1 MLNHIMELAEHE
13 VPINLKSLKNSFN
26 VLVTYSTLYHD
37 SIFCEELDL
46 NVGWI
51 KGIIKDRSVRVI
63 FSRIPKARNREDIE
77 DNDTVVI
84 VKIVDMTNKKDLYIT
99 NSN

>member
-1 MLNHIMELAEHE
+1 MLNHIIELAEHE

-63 FSRIPKARNREDIE
+63 FSRIPEARNREDIE

-84 VKIVDMTNKKDLYIT
+84 VKIVDMTNKKDLYIA

>member
-1 MLNHIMELAEHE
+1 MLNRIMELAEHE
-13 VPINLKSLKNSFN
+13 VPTNLKSLKNSFD

-37 SIFCEELDL
+37 SIFCVEVNL

-77 DNDTVVI
+77 NSDNIVI
-84 VKIVDMTNKKDLYIT
+84 VKIVDMTNKKDLYIA

>member
-13 VPINLKSLKNSFN
+13 VPTNLKSLKNSFN

-37 SIFCEELDL
+37 SIYCEELNL

-51 KGIIKDRSVRVI
+51 KGRIKDRSVRVI

-77 DNDTVVI
+77 NSDNVI
-84 VKIVDMTNKKDLYIT
+84 VVKIVDMTNKKDLYIA

>member
-1 MLNHIMELAEHE
+1 MLNHIIELAEHE
-13 VPINLKSLKNSFN
+13 VPTNLKSLKNSFN

-46 NVGWI
+46 NVGWV
-51 KGIIKDRSVRVI
+51 KGIIKDRSVRII
-63 FSRIPKARNREDIE
+63 FSRIPEARNREDIE

-84 VKIVDMTNKKDLYIT
+84 VKIVDMTNKKDLYIA
-99 NSN
+99 NLN

>member
-13 VPINLKSLKNSFN
+13 VPTNLKSLKNSFN

-46 NVGWI
+46 NVGSV
-51 KGIIKDRSVRVI
+51 KGIIKDRSVRII
-63 FSRIPKARNREDIE
+63 FSRIPEARNREDIE

-84 VKIVDMTNKKDLYIT
+84 VKIVDMTNKKDLYIA

>member
-13 VPINLKSLKNSFN
+13 VPINLKSLKNSFD

-51 KGIIKDRSVRVI
+51 KGMIKDRSVRVI

-77 DNDTVVI
+77 NSDNVVI
-84 VKIVDMTNKKDLYIT
+84 VKIVDMTNKKDLYIA

>member
-13 VPINLKSLKNSFN
+13 VPTNLKSLKNSFN

-63 FSRIPKARNREDIE
+63 FSRIPEARNREDIE
-77 DNDTVVI
+77 NSDNVI
-84 VKIVDMTNKKDLYIT
+84 VVKIVDMTNKKDLYIA

>member
-13 VPINLKSLKNSFN
+13 VPTNLKSLKNSFN

-46 NVGWI
+46 NVGGI

-77 DNDTVVI
+77 NSDNVVI
-84 VKIVDMTNKKDLYIT
+84 VKIVDMTNKKDLYIA

>member
-13 VPINLKSLKNSFN
+13 VPTNLKSLKNSFN

-37 SIFCEELDL
+37 SIYCEELNL

-51 KGIIKDRSVRVI
+51 KGRIKDRSVRVI
-63 FSRIPKARNREDIE
+63 FSRIPKAKNREDIE
-77 DNDTVVI
+77 NSDNVI
-84 VKIVDMTNKKDLYIT
+84 VVKIVDMTNKKDLYIA

>member
-1 MLNHIMELAEHE
+1 MLNHIIELAEHE
-13 VPINLKSLKNSFN
+13 VPINLKSLKNSFD

-37 SIFCEELDL
+37 SIYCEELNL

-51 KGIIKDRSVRVI
+51 KGRIKDRSVRVI

-77 DNDTVVI
+77 NSDNIVI
-84 VKIVDMTNKKDLYIT
+84 VKIVDMTNKKDLYIA

>member
-1 MLNHIMELAEHE
+1 MLNRIMELAEHE
-13 VPINLKSLKNSFN
+13 VPINLKSLKNSFD

-37 SIFCEELDL
+37 SIFCEELNL

-51 KGIIKDRSVRVI
+51 KGIIKERSVRVI
-63 FSRIPKARNREDIE
+63 FSRIPEAKNREDIE
-77 DNDTVVI
+77 NSDNVI
-84 VKIVDMTNKKDLYIT
+84 VVKIVDMTNKKDLYIA

>member
-13 VPINLKSLKNSFN
+13 VPTNLKSLKNSFN
-26 VLVTYSTLYHD
+26 VLMTYSTLYHD
-37 SIFCEELDL
+37 SIYCEELNL

-77 DNDTVVI
+77 NSDNVI
-84 VKIVDMTNKKDLYIT
+84 VVKIVDMTNKKDLYIA

>member
-13 VPINLKSLKNSFN
+13 VPINLKSLKNSFDD
-26 VLVTYSTLYHD
+26 LVTYSTLYHD

-51 KGIIKDRSVRVI
+51 KGTIKDRSVRVI

-77 DNDTVVI
+77 NSDNIVI
-84 VKIVDMTNKKDLYIT
+84 VKIVDMTNKKDLYIA

>member
-1 MLNHIMELAEHE
+1 MLNHIIELAKHE
-13 VPINLKSLKNSFN
+13 VPINLKSLKNSFD

-37 SIFCEELDL
+37 SIYCEELNL

-51 KGIIKDRSVRVI
+51 KGRIKDRSVRVI
-63 FSRIPKARNREDIE
+63 FSRIPEARDQEDIKNS
-77 DNDTVVI
+77 DNIVI
-84 VKIVDMTNKKDLYIT
+84 IKIIDLINKKNLYVA

>member
-1 MLNHIMELAEHE
+1 MLNHIIELAEHE
-13 VPINLKSLKNSFN
+13 VPINLKSLKNSFD

-37 SIFCEELDL
+37 SIYCEELNL

-51 KGIIKDRSVRVI
+51 KGIIKDRLVRVI

-77 DNDTVVI
+77 NSDNIVI

>member
-1 MLNHIMELAEHE
+1 MLNHIIELAEHE
-13 VPINLKSLKNSFN
+13 VPINLKSLKNSFD

-37 SIFCEELDL
+37 SIYCEELNL

-51 KGIIKDRSVRVI
+51 KGRIKDRLVRVI

-77 DNDTVVI
+77 NSDNIVI
-84 VKIVDMTNKKDLYIT
+84 VKIVDMTNKKDLYIA

>member
-13 VPINLKSLKNSFN
+13 VPINLKSLKNSFD

-37 SIFCEELDL
+37 SIFCEELNL

-51 KGIIKDRSVRVI
+51 KGRIKDRSVRVI
-63 FSRIPKARNREDIE
+63 FSRIPKARHREDIE
-77 DNDTVVI
+77 NSDNVVI
-84 VKIVDMTNKKDLYIT
+84 VKIVDMTNKKDLYIA

>member
-1 MLNHIMELAEHE
+1 MLNRIMKLAEHK
-13 VPINLKSLKNSFN
+13 VPTNLKSLKNSFD

-37 SIFCEELDL
+37 SIYCEELNL

-51 KGIIKDRSVRVI
+51 KGRIKDRSVRVI
-63 FSRIPKARNREDIE
+63 FSRIPEARDQEDIKNS
-77 DNDTVVI
+77 DNIVV
-84 VKIVDMTNKKDLYIT
+84 VKIVDMTNKKDLYIA

>member
-13 VPINLKSLKNSFN
+13 VPTNLKSLKNSFDD
-26 VLVTYSTLYHD
+26 LITYSTLYHD
-37 SIFCEELDL
+37 SIFFNESDL
-46 NVGWI
+46 RVGWI
-51 KGIIKDRSVRVI
+51 KGRIKDRRIRIV
-63 FSRIPKARNREDIE
+63 FSRIPEAGKREDIE

-84 VKIVDMTNKKDLYIT
+84 VKIIDMTNKKDLYIA

>member
-13 VPINLKSLKNSFN
+13 VPINLKSLKNSFD

-37 SIFCEELDL
+37 SIYCEELNL

-51 KGIIKDRSVRVI
+51 KGRIKDRSVRVI
-63 FSRIPKARNREDIE
+63 FSRIPEARVQEDIKNS
-77 DNDTVVI
+77 DNIVI
-84 VKIVDMTNKKDLYIT
+84 IKIVDMTNKKDLYIA

>member
-1 MLNHIMELAEHE
+1 MLNHIIELAEHE
-13 VPINLKSLKNSFN
+13 VPINLKSLKNSFD

-37 SIFCEELDL
+37 SIYCEELNL

-51 KGIIKDRSVRVI
+51 KGRIKDRSVRVI
-63 FSRIPKARNREDIE
+63 FSRIPEARDQEDIKNS
-77 DNDTVVI
+77 DNIVI
-84 VKIVDMTNKKDLYIT
+84 VKIVDMTNKKDLYIA

>member
-1 MLNHIMELAEHE
+1 MLNLIMELAEHK
-13 VPINLKSLKNSFN
+13 VPTNLKSLKNSFDD
-26 VLVTYSTLYHD
+26 LITYSTLYHN
-37 SIFCEELDL
+37 SIFCEELNL

-63 FSRIPKARNREDIE
+63 FSRIPKAKNREDIE
-77 DNDTVVI
+77 NSDNVVI
-84 VKIVDMTNKKDLYIT
+84 VKIVDMTNKKDLYIA

>member
-1 MLNHIMELAEHE
+1 MLNHIIELAEHE
-13 VPINLKSLKNSFN
+13 VPTNLKSLKNSFD

-37 SIFCEELDL
+37 SIFCEELNL

-63 FSRIPKARNREDIE
+63 FSRIPEARNREDIE

-84 VKIVDMTNKKDLYIT
+84 VKIVDMTNKKDLYIA

>member
-13 VPINLKSLKNSFN
+13 VPTNLKSLKNSFN

-37 SIFCEELDL
+37 SIFCEELNL

-84 VKIVDMTNKKDLYIT
+84 VKIVDMTNKKDLYIA

>member
-13 VPINLKSLKNSFN
+13 VPINLKSLKNSFD

-77 DNDTVVI
+77 NNDNIVI
-84 VKIVDMTNKKDLYIT
+84 VKIVDMTNKKDLYIA

>member
-13 VPINLKSLKNSFN
+13 VPTNLKSLKNSFN

-37 SIFCEELDL
+37 SIFCEELNL

-51 KGIIKDRSVRVI
+51 KGRIKDRSVRVI
-63 FSRIPKARNREDIE
+63 FSRIPEARDQEDIKNS
-77 DNDTVVI
+77 DNIVI
-84 VKIVDMTNKKDLYIT
+84 VKIVDMTNKKDLYIA

>member
-13 VPINLKSLKNSFN
+13 VPINLKSLKNSFD

-37 SIFCEELDL
+37 SIFCEELNL

-63 FSRIPKARNREDIE
+63 FSRIPEARNREDIE
-77 DNDTVVI
+77 NSDNIVI
-84 VKIVDMTNKKDLYIT
+84 VKKIYIYILL
-99 NSN
+99 

>member
-26 VLVTYSTLYHD
+26 VLITYSTLYHD

-63 FSRIPKARNREDIE
+63 FSRIPEARNREDIE

>member
-1 MLNHIMELAEHE
+1 MLNRIMELAEHE

-63 FSRIPKARNREDIE
+63 FSRIPEARNREDIE

-84 VKIVDMTNKKDLYIT
+84 VKIVDMTNKKDLYIA

>member
-1 MLNHIMELAEHE
+1 MLNHIIELAEHE
-13 VPINLKSLKNSFN
+13 VPTNLKSLKNSFN

-37 SIFCEELDL
+37 SIFCEELNL

-63 FSRIPKARNREDIE
+63 FSRIPEARNREDIE

-84 VKIVDMTNKKDLYIT
+84 VKIVDMTNKKDLYIA

>member
-1 MLNHIMELAEHE
+1 MLNHIIELAEHE
-13 VPINLKSLKNSFN
+13 VPTNLKSLKNSFN
-26 VLVTYSTLYHD
+26 VLITYSTLYHD

-63 FSRIPKARNREDIE
+63 FSRIPEARNREDIE

-84 VKIVDMTNKKDLYIT
+84 VKIVDMTNKKDLYIA

>member
-1 MLNHIMELAEHE
+1 MLNHIIELAEHE
-13 VPINLKSLKNSFN
+13 VPINLKSLKNSFD

-37 SIFCEELDL
+37 SIFCKELDL
-46 NVGWI
+46 SVGWI
-51 KGIIKDRSVRVI
+51 KGRIKDRSVRVI

-77 DNDTVVI
+77 NNDNIVI

>member
-1 MLNHIMELAEHE
+1 MLNHIIELAKHE

-63 FSRIPKARNREDIE
+63 FSRIPEARNREDIE

-84 VKIVDMTNKKDLYIT
+84 VKIVDMTNKKDLYIA